1 MKRAARWIG
10 LLTAGVVLFV
20 APATVAHGLWSATA
34 TGTLSV
40 GTVQLAVPGN
50 LAAAPVA
57 CGTATVTWSSV
68 PTATSYVVS
77 WSPVPG
83 SYTDLPAVT
92 STSLVLTPGLLGGT
106 KVVQV
111 RVRAVNGGGASADSA
126 SINIDLQP
134 AGCTPTG
141 VPGSVVQAISDCGS
155 GALAWGNVPQT
166 TGFRVYR
173 RVGTS
178 APYTYTLLADVTTR
192 NATFAKGSMPDNIT
206 VVVTSYGT
214 GGESAYSTPVAMVL
228 TCPAPTVL
236 SCGSAQGT
244 SAYSMTFTTVAGATG
259 YRIHYSADNVTWFY
273 VVTSATSPYVQTGLT
288 SDGTSYWRVRSSNG
302 LVASPFS
309 NTIKIVRSNAGASW
323 SCEGVTP

>member
-34 TGTLSV
+34 TGTLTL
-40 GTVQLAVPGN
+40 GTVPLDVPGN
-50 LAAAPVA
+50 LSAQVT
-57 CGTATVTWSSV
+57 CGQATVSWNAV

-77 WSPVPG
+77 WSPGTG
-83 SYTDLPAVT
+83 SYTDLSPAAT
-92 STSLVLTPGLLGGT
+92 TTSLTLTKGLLDGT
-106 KVVQV
+106 RVVQV
-111 RVRAVNGGGASADSA
+111 RVRAVNDAGASADSG
-126 SINIDLQP
+126 SVTIDFQP
-134 AGCTPTG
+134 AGCTPPN
-141 VPGSVVQAISDCGS
+141 VPGSVVQALSDCGS
-155 GALAWGNVPQT
+155 GALTWGNVPQT

-173 RVGTS
+173 RVGAS
-178 APYTYTLLADVTTR
+178 APYSYTLLADVTTR
-192 NATFAKGSMPDNIT
+192 NATFAQGSMPDNIT

-214 GGESAYSTPVAMVL
+214 GGESAYSAAVTMTL

-244 SAYSMTFTTVAGATG
+244 SAYSMTFTTVVGATG
-259 YRIHYSADNVTWFY
+259 YRIHYSAGNVTYFY
-273 VVTSATSPYVQTGLT
+273 VATSATSPYVQTGFT

-309 NTIKIVRSNAGASW
+309 NTIKIVRSNAGATW